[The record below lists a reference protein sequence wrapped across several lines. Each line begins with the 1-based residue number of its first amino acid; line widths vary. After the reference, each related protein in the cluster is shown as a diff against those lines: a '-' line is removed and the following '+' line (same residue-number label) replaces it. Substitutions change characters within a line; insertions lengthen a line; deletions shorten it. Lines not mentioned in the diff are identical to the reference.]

1 LLLIVVVIVLWLLNA
16 CNITTWRRNRSNVSV
31 SIQLIPLILLQIRLW
46 LHSLRRLVWLFL
58 HNWLVITLCLII
70 IHRCWVSFLEL
81 RELNLKLRAD
91 LLWFYLLL
99 AGVVLWGDTSDIII
113 IILRQC
119 LRKQILFDLLGV

>member
-1 LLLIVVVIVLWLLNA
+1 MLLIVVVIVLWLLNA
-16 CNITTWRRNRSNVSV
+16 CNITTWRWNRSNVSV